1 MDGTTA
7 QETKV
12 QTTQAPAKEADKF
25 AGVNVPSPDKFTHS
39 VEMRF
44 GFRTIEDKESG
55 VKTKRPEVNAKVP
68 VLNFDGVAQILTDY
82 ATAANTV
89 STNPQDEDAKK
100 TLELI
105 KPSYDLLMSAV
116 QGVYESAIKDFL
128 GDNEKVT
135 TQDFPYAQFTWEAI
149 ANQPESERR
158 GRGIAKE
165 IWEDFL
171 KSYISVMPGAMGK
184 DKKVIEKQA
193 TILGQKLNPLK
204 NHEDKEKILPKFK
217 DALTVYMNVAGEDAE
232 TYAACVDFLNKKIDS
247 LLTSDKQADLAANLG
262 FE

>member
-1 MDGTTA
+1 MESNTTEQA
-7 QETKV
+7 QV
-12 QTTQAPAKEADKF
+12 ATTDKF
-25 AGVNVPSPDKFTHS
+25 AGVNVPSPDKFTHA

-55 VKTKRPEVNAKVP
+55 VKTKRQEVNVKLP

-82 ATAANTV
+82 ATAANAV
-89 STNPQDEDAKK
+89 QQNPTDENAQK
-100 TLELI
+100 TLQLI

-116 QGVYESAIKDFL
+116 QGVYESAIKDYL

-135 TQDFPYAQFTWEAI
+135 TTDFPYDQFTWEAI

-165 IWEDFL
+165 VWEDFL
-171 KSYISVMPGAMGK
+171 KSYINVMPGAMGK

-193 TILGQKLNPLK
+193 AILGQKLNPLK

-232 TYAACVDFLNKKIDS
+232 TYAACVDFLNKKIDN
-247 LLTSDKQADLAANLG
+247 LLTANSNADLAANLG